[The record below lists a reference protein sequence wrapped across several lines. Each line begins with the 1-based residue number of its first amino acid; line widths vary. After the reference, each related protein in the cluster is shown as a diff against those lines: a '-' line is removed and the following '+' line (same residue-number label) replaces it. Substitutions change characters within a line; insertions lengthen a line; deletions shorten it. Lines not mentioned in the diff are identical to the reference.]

1 MPDQPAERREAP
13 RYSVNMDAQTTDLVT
28 RSVIKQRCSDIS
40 LSGCYLDTLN
50 PIDPGTPLWV
60 RIDHGERSFTVQARV
75 AYMVPR
81 LGMGLEFAQPIPED
95 QLAVLKEWIEEV
107 VALSKPLS
115 SPFGMSVPR

>member
-1 MPDQPAERREAP
+1 MPDQPAERREAL
-13 RYSVNMDAQTTDLVT
+13 RYSVNMDAQTTDLIT

-60 RIDHGERSFTVQARV
+60 HIEHGGRTFSAQARV

-81 LGMGLEFAQPIPED
+81 LGMGLEFARPVPEE
-95 QLAVLKEWIEEV
+95 QCAVLREWIGEV
-107 VALSKPLS
+107 VALSEPLP
-115 SPFGMSVPR
+115 SPFGMSAPR